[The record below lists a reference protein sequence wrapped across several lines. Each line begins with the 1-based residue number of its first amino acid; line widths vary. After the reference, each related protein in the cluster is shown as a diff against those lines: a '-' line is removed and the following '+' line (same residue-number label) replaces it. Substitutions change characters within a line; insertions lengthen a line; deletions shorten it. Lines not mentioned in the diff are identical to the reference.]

1 MSCGTPHLDI
11 FEDSTGNLELER
23 FKIKLREIWSRI
35 LEETYEEGGDASKE
49 DYLQNNALRFNDE
62 PQEETEVDNL
72 MAMLEDLLNPK
83 EELDDV
89 KSEGKAPTYNGKQLK
104 ANNEKGTTETT
115 TYQVK
120 HSATKT
126 PGDSKSTITSGTYDT
141 PTGGKIATR
150 KDARVI
156 RSFAPVAESMIEEL
170 RALADRQRIG
180 VKKFRDRV

>member
-1 MSCGTPHLDI
+1 MHDI

-49 DYLQNNALRFNDE
+49 EYLQNNALRFNDE

-89 KSEGKAPTYNGKQLK
+89 KSEGKAPTYDGKQLK
-104 ANNEKGTTETT
+104 ANNEKGT
-115 TYQVK
+115 
-120 HSATKT
+120 
-126 PGDSKSTITSGTYDT
+126 
-141 PTGGKIATR
+141 
-150 KDARVI
+150 I
-156 RSFAPVAESMIEEL
+156 RCIW
-170 RALADRQRIG
+170 
-180 VKKFRDRV
+180 